1 MGYLGNPSTIT
12 GSQNYKRLDF
22 TATAS
27 QTSFQIS
34 GGYPINGI
42 DVYRNGV
49 KLANGKDFT
58 ASDGNYVNLLS
69 AANENDSTIELTFN
83 WEQEDAYSVG
93 ENFGHIAYGVENI
106 YDFCTNLQRKGV
118 KILRPP
124 RDGKMAFIRS
134 PDQISIELLQ
144 IGDPLPPREPWLS
157 MENQGKW

>member
-1 MGYLGNPSTIT
+1 MIYLHTMIRV
-12 GSQNYKRLDF
+12 QNLENSLDF
-22 TATAS
+22 
-27 QTSFQIS
+27 FV
-34 GGYPINGI
+34 N
-42 DVYRNGV
+42 
-49 KLANGKDFT
+49 KLGLKEVRRKEVPEGEYTLVFLA
-58 ASDGNYVNLLS
+58 V
-69 AANENDSTIELTFN
+69 NENESTIELTFN
-83 WEQEDAYSVG
+83 WDQKDPYSVG
-93 ENFGHIAYGVENI
+93 DNFGHIAYGVENI